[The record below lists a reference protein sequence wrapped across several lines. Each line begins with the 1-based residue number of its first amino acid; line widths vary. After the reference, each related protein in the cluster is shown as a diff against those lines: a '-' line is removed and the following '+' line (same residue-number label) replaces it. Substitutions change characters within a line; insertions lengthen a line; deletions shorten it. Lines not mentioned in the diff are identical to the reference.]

1 MSQERKPELS
11 EFLPKGAITR
21 IRTVQVVAIGKKF
34 EHFGSTLGAPF
45 EFLDRI
51 LSCRMY
57 GTSGKDLGVFFCKV
71 EHMIVGYEELGFLL
85 QAIALLVIR
94 IIHGEKKDR
103 IEAGSINQ
111 SEKLLLVSPVQ
122 AKTSACFEN
131 TRLSFENGFGDLIQ
145 QGVPA

>member
-1 MSQERKPELS
+1 
-11 EFLPKGAITR
+11 
-21 IRTVQVVAIGKKF
+21 
-34 EHFGSTLGAPF
+34 
-45 EFLDRI
+45 
-51 LSCRMY
+51 
-57 GTSGKDLGVFFCKV
+57 
-71 EHMIVGYEELGFLL
+71 MIVGNEELGFLL